1 MLWVV
6 SFCLDIVLERLL
18 RRRVISWTV
27 FWKDM
32 IFSLITIAIIILV
45 QWGILNRSV
54 CWSQWGSTW
63 VHLPQIPEVKTDL
76 MYFIRYTAPWIVS
89 AALVFHLTFCV
100 VVAWRYWDA
109 IRIFIQRDDGM
120 PNVVWR
126 KRDDKSS
133 KTDDIE
139 LSVIEMNGR

>member
-1 MLWVV
+1 MSWVV
-6 SFCLDIVLERLL
+6 SFLSDAVFERLL
-18 RRRVISWTV
+18 RRHVIFWPV

-76 MYFIRYTAPWIVS
+76 MYFIRHTAPWVVA
-89 AALVFHLTFCV
+89 AALVFHLMFCI

-120 PNVVWR
+120 SNVIWST
-126 KRDDKSS
+126 RDDKPS
-133 KTDDIE
+133 KTDDIK
-139 LSVIEMNGR
+139 LSVIEMDGR